1 MISIRLRNPTPMWVR
16 VTGYNWV
23 RATGYNGAPVVVPV
37 R

>member
-1 MISIRLRNPTPMWVR
+1 MISIRLRNPTPM
-16 VTGYNWV
+16 WV